1 MPVYVM
7 ILSYLKHTIMT
18 KILFFFLTTAF
29 THSLFS
35 QTTWNPTGSTPA
47 DRYDDVYFVSPDT
60 GWAVGTSLGAGR
72 IYHTTNGGATW
83 QVQKTLNSYIR
94 SIEFADKNIGYA
106 GALGQSSTNVL
117 FKTSDGGV
125 NWTNISSAITGTN
138 RGICGICCVNTS
150 ITYAVGV
157 WSSPAYVIKSIDG
170 GTTWTYTDMSAYAKD
185 LIDVQFTDANNGYV
199 TGESNVTAEGAVI
212 LKTTDGGS
220 TWSKVFTSNGPGE
233 RLWKI
238 QNLDGQN
245 WFGCIESAVPI
256 LNPNDTVN
264 NMFVKSTDG
273 GNSWIAK
280 PAPRSNQFQGIGFM
294 DTQRG
299 WIGNREIFETND
311 GGNTW
316 TKLSAYSG
324 YNAFNRFQKINATT
338 AYFSSHV
345 VYKLGTATSIKPK
358 IEKGYEKWLSVYPNP
373 AKGDI
378 FYTLDL
384 PHKTMY
390 GVKVYDAKGSL
401 IHEEIGERDK
411 GAHRFTTGKKL
422 APGVYYVYVMY
433 NEFAEYKKVIVE

>member
-1 MPVYVM
+1 MAK
-7 ILSYLKHTIMT
+7 L
-18 KILFFFLTTAF
+18 LFFFLATAF
-29 THSLFS
+29 AHSLFS
-35 QTTWNPTGSTPA
+35 QIAWNPTNSVST
-47 DRYDDVYFVSPDT
+47 DRYDDIYFVSPDT
-60 GWAVGTSLGAGR
+60 GWAVGTLSSIGK
-72 IYHTTNGGATW
+72 IYHTTDGGATW

-106 GALGQSSTNVL
+106 GALGQSGTNVF
-117 FKTSDGGV
+117 FKTTDGGV

-157 WSSPAYVIKSIDG
+157 WSSPAYLIKSVDG
-170 GTTWTYTDMSAYAKD
+170 GTTWTYMDMSAYATN

-245 WFGCIESAVPI
+245 WFGCIESAFV
-256 LNPNDTVN
+256 LHDDTLN
-264 NMFVKSTDG
+264 NMFVKSVDG
-273 GNSWIAK
+273 GNTWTAMA
-280 PAPRSNQFQGIGFM
+280 APRSNYLQGIGFM

-299 WIGNREIFETND
+299 WIGSTEFFETND
-311 GGNTW
+311 GGNSW
-316 TKLSAYSG
+316 TKLSYFHG

-338 AYFSSHV
+338 AYFSSNV
-345 VYKLGTATSIKPK
+345 VYKLGTNVSVKSIVQKEYPT
-358 IEKGYEKWLSVYPNP
+358 WLSVSPNP

-378 FYTLDL
+378 SYTLEL

-390 GVKVYDAKGSL
+390 GVKIYDAKATL
-401 IHEEIGERDK
+401 IHEEIGEQGK
-411 GAHRFTTGKKL
+411 GTHRFTTGKKL

-433 NEFAEYKKVIVE
+433 NEFAEYEKVIIE